1 MAKKN
6 VFVIK
11 EDKEIVE
18 GVFLCKGDMLI
29 ESGKGRWTIIEAEDD
44 EEDKAED
51 EKEKKEEA
59 EGDEE
64 DKDEDKK
71 EESKEDDDKM
81 AAMRAKKEARAK
93 K

>member
-1 MAKKN
+1 MAKRN

-29 ESGKGRWTIIEAEDD
+29 ESGKGRWTIIEAE
-44 EEDKAED
+44 
-51 EKEKKEEA
+51 
-59 EGDEE
+59 GDEE

-71 EESKEDDDKM
+71 EEGDAEDDKEDKKEEGEEDDEKM
-81 AAMRAKKEARAK
+81 AKLRAKKDERANRK
-93 K
+93 